1 MSVIRNV
8 LLDLDGTLTDSE
20 RGIIGS
26 MRYALQAMGRAS
38 PDDAALRR
46 LIGPPTFE
54 TFATLLG
61 DDLGAIDECV
71 HLYRVHYGELGL
83 FQGDLYPG
91 VVDMLGALGQL
102 GCRLFLAT
110 SKPLVYA
117 RRILDHYAL
126 TSCFAGVYGA
136 ELDGTRADKAEL
148 IRHLLITE
156 QLDPA
161 QCLMVGDRKHDIL
174 GARANRVVVCCA
186 RWGYGEDDEI
196 RAAAPDHEC
205 ATPIALPLLVREL
218 STRTADFTRQS

>member
-1 MSVIRNV
+1 MSVIRHV

-26 MRYALQAMGRAS
+26 MRHALQAMGRVS

-61 DDLGAIDECV
+61 DDLAAVDECV
-71 HLYRVHYGELGL
+71 RLYRVHYGEVGL
-83 FQGDLYPG
+83 FQSHLYPG
-91 VVDMLGALGQL
+91 VIEMLDALQAL

-117 RRILDHYAL
+117 RRILDHYGL
-126 TSCFAGVYGA
+126 TPRFAGIHGA

-148 IRHLLITE
+148 IRHLLISE

-174 GARANRVVVCCA
+174 GARTNHVAVCCA

-196 RAAAPDHEC
+196 RAAAPDYEC
-205 ATPIALPLLVREL
+205 ASPAMLSSLVCKLAAL
-218 STRTADFTRQS
+218 AARQ